1 MKNQKGFTLVELI
14 VAMAVATLVLAAVY
28 MAVNSTQRHSTGIE
42 RKVVAQQDVKA
53 ALDLMAL
60 EISMASYNPSFAS
73 DVWRNASDC
82 TAAGVNE
89 YRGIQEATASALT
102 VEMDLDENGN
112 TTGTNEKIRYNYIA
126 TAGGDRYIAR
136 AVGCGG
142 GFMPFLGDKVA
153 DGRPLNVRVINN
165 DYNPVIPVFRYFN
178 GSGTEILV
186 DGTATGLP
194 ARIPDIRRIEITL
207 AVETEHID
215 PNTGERRRLIYST
228 SVIPRN
234 HVISQ

>member
-1 MKNQKGFTLVELI
+1 MKNQKGVTLIELM
-14 VAMAVATLVLAAVY
+14 VAMGVTALLLTAVY

-42 RKVVAQQDVKA
+42 RKIVAQQDAKA

-73 DVWRNASDC
+73 GVWRSPNDC
-82 TAAGVNE
+82 NTAGVND
-89 YRGIQEATASALT
+89 YRGIQEATASSLT
-102 VEMDLDENGN
+102 VEMDLDEDGD
-112 TTGTNEKIRYNYIA
+112 TTGTSEKIRYNYIT

-142 GFMPFLGDKVA
+142 GFMPFLGDRVA

-165 DYNPVIPVFRYFN
+165 ECNPVLPVFRYFD
-178 GSGTEILV
+178 GSGTEIN
-186 DGTATGLP
+186 TANLP
-194 ARIPDIRRIEITL
+194 ADIPDIRRIVITL

-215 PNTGERRRLIYST
+215 PNTGQRKRLIYST